1 MRPPHDAGSDTG
13 SPGVKPGKRERLR
26 EARRGHPGGD
36 MRRSAAILL
45 LPALLCGLTLGRV
58 VKVPTG
64 PLYRVVK
71 TPVSVPCNVSAYEG
85 PSEQNF
91 DWFVFRNG
99 GLVKVISTLE
109 VEFSDAEYKD
119 KVAAGDIWV
128 ERLGD
133 SSVELRFRSVKFED
147 EGRYHCQTPSTDENS
162 RGNYE
167 ARVSLKVIPDKLAV
181 LPAKSRS
188 LTNTNHT
195 EGTPMEIECVASTS
209 TSSTVSTHLSV
220 TWQLTKNGG
229 GPEDILSFT
238 ADDQLLPG
246 ASYTDRYWHGDVRM
260 NLEGNGV
267 FRLVVDHLL
276 LEDSGVYSC
285 VAAEWVKEDGFNWK
299 KLHEKE
305 ATIKTIRVQPLA
317 QTLNVSASGGTLML
331 NKGDEIDLVCSVTG
345 ADDFSVEVGWYFS
358 TSLPTDT
365 QSSKLLVHMN
375 LAAIVNN
382 SDFVTLNRI
391 SGSEYRLRVQQ
402 ADEGDSGYYYCAA
415 SVWVP
420 HTNGLKRN
428 AAAKTSDPLHV
439 TVTLLDPTYTVLSR
453 SLRMPNSSGDA
464 AELECEVLD
473 LHNADE
479 AKLTVA
485 WTFKPNVSN
494 GVAGE
499 SGLIAEMDQDWTL
512 KLNPRY
518 NERAQKGEI
527 TFTKPMPHTFKF
539 QMQHASVSDRG
550 EYFCNIS
557 AWVKQR
563 GNTWMKKQE
572 ILSSAIVMVWK
583 TEDPVLS
590 VMATEEKPAAAMGH
604 TFEMTCSVSAEHV
617 AVPYYSVAVA
627 MNEPASIDSKRLIS
641 LTRESVVKLEQWDVK
656 DRPEDIILEKV
667 SDQEF
672 RFRLY
677 RTQFSDQGSYY
688 CLVQAWIQ
696 DHNGLWAEAV
706 SNNSNPIAVAFTT
719 AAPRFN
725 VTLESKRPHV
735 HQGETLEM
743 YCVVDL
749 LDIPSTSD
757 VLYEVEWYFQGIHFN
772 ATLSPLVMVDRGS
785 VVTYQED
792 FGTRG
797 ISVERVSMH
806 SFRLRA
812 HCVDRG
818 FTGDYFC
825 KVTPWIK
832 YEAEK
837 WVQIPPQESA
847 QLSMRIDISVLDS
860 FKMPLL
866 YGVVSALLVGILAC
880 TIGYCAFPKP
890 QRRRTAPL
898 DERRGLLHKCL
909 S

>member
-1 MRPPHDAGSDTG
+1 MR
-13 SPGVKPGKRERLR
+13 L
-26 EARRGHPGGD
+26 
-36 MRRSAAILL
+36 SATILL
-45 LPALLCGLTLGRV
+45 LPAAALLCGLTLGRV

-71 TPVSVPCNVSAYEG
+71 TPVSIPCNVSDYQG

-91 DWFVFRNG
+91 DWFVYRNG
-99 GLVKVISTLE
+99 GLLKVISTLE
-109 VEFSDAEYKD
+109 PEFSDAEYKD

-128 ERLGD
+128 ERLDD
-133 SSVELRFRSVKFED
+133 SSVELRFKSVKFED
-147 EGRYHCQTPSTDENS
+147 EGKYQCQTPSTDANS
-162 RGNYE
+162 NGNYE
-167 ARVSLKVIPDKLAV
+167 VSVSLKVIPDKLAV
-181 LPAKSRS
+181 LPVKSSS

-195 EGTPMEIECVASTS
+195 EGTPMEMQCFASTS

-229 GPEDILSFT
+229 GPEDILSFS

-246 ASYTDRYWHGDVRM
+246 SSYTNRYRHGDVRM
-260 NLEGNGV
+260 GLEGNGI
-267 FRLVVDHLL
+267 FRLVIDHLQ

-299 KLHEKE
+299 KLHEKK
-305 ATIKTIRVQPLA
+305 ATIKTIEVQPLA
-317 QTLNVSASGGTLML
+317 QTLKVSASGGILTL

-345 ADDFSVEVGWYFS
+345 TDDFSVEVGWYFS

-391 SGSEYRLRVQQ
+391 SSSEYRLKVQQ
-402 ADEGDSGYYYCAA
+402 VDEADSGYYYCAA

-439 TVTLLDPTYTVLSR
+439 TVTLLDPTYTIHS
-453 SLRMPNSSGDA
+453 SSSKMPDSSGEPV
-464 AELECEVLD
+464 ELECEVLD
-473 LHNADE
+473 LYNADE

-485 WTFKPNVSN
+485 WYFKPTGSD

-499 SGLIAEMDQDWTL
+499 SRPIAEMDQDWTL
-512 KLNPRY
+512 KLNPDY

-527 TFTKPMPHTFKF
+527 TFTKPRPHTFKF
-539 QMQHASVSDRG
+539 QMQYASVSDRG

-557 AWVKQR
+557 AWIKQR

-572 ILSSAIVMVWK
+572 ILSSAVVMFWK
-583 TEDPVLS
+583 TEDPGLS
-590 VMATEEKPAAAMGH
+590 VMATEEKRAAVMGT
-604 TFEMTCSVSAEHV
+604 TFEMMCSVSAEHV
-617 AVPYYSVAVA
+617 AVPYYSVVVA
-627 MNEPASIDSKRLIS
+627 MNEPAIIGTQGSKRLIS
-641 LTRESVVKLEQWDVK
+641 LTRESVVNLEQWDTK
-656 DRPEDIILEKV
+656 DRPEDVVLEKV
-667 SDQEF
+667 SHQEF

-677 RTQFSDQGSYY
+677 RAQFSDQGSYY
-688 CLVQAWIQ
+688 CLVQAWVQ
-696 DHNGLWAEAV
+696 DHNGRWAEAV
-706 SNNSNPIAVAFTT
+706 SNDSNPIAVAFTT
-719 AAPRFN
+719 TAPRFN
-725 VTLESKRPHV
+725 VTLESERPHV

-743 YCVVDL
+743 CCIVDL
-749 LDIPSTSD
+749 LEIPNTTD

-772 ATLSPLVMVDRGS
+772 ATLSPLVSVDRGS

-792 FGTRG
+792 FATRG
-797 ISVERVSMH
+797 ISVERVSRH
-806 SFRLRA
+806 GFRLRV
-812 HCVDRG
+812 HCADRG
-818 FTGDYFC
+818 FAGDYFC

-832 YEAEK
+832 YQTEK
-837 WVQIPPQESA
+837 WDQIPPEESA
-847 QLSMRIDISVLDS
+847 HLSVRIDISVLDS

-890 QRRRTAPL
+890 PRGRSVPL